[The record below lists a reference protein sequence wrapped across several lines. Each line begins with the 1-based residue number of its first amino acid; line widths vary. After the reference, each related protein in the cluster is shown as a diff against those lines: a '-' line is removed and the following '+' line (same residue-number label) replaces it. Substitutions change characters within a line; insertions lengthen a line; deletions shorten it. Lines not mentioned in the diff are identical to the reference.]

1 MTKDRALWLMV
12 GCLLLAALLRLPAL
26 DDTPPGLHY
35 DEAANASL
43 AADIGL
49 RGERPIFITSY
60 TGKEVLFFYA
70 AGALMRLVGESVF
83 TLRLASAFLA
93 LLTVAAT
100 YWLGRA
106 LLADRRVAVIAAAL
120 LAISFWHLL
129 FSRYGFRAISQPLL
143 QALSVAALFHGL
155 KQEQGWRWF
164 VLSGLFLGLTAYT
177 YLAARLFP
185 VPLGLALLPLL
196 FDSKVA
202 RRRWRQV
209 GLTVLVAVVVAAPLL
224 LFFYQNPEAFWVRIQ
239 QVAPDDSASGATT
252 VLADS
257 GLLNSY
263 VRSLGM
269 FFLVG
274 DPYWRFNLPGR
285 PLFNWFWGG
294 LLLVGWLVALWRWR
308 RWWYDWQKAAVLLLL
323 LAPLTMVLPTALAV
337 GEIVPSN
344 LRAIGLIP
352 FIFFLPALGLV
363 TLLEQIADL
372 FRRPDE
378 SVSAFLRYLNVLE
391 GYDLNYAFVVLLILL
406 LGGAFSAQSYFEEWA
421 TRSDLYYESD
431 ADLAAVAQYLDEQ
444 ADPDAAL
451 YLAAPHYRHP
461 TVAFL
466 SERYEEIRWL
476 PNAQALPLP
485 PEGPALYVF
494 PHNSPAPSWAQ
505 PFLEGAERTVG
516 PQGPDDAPVFTAYR
530 LEQPALPSGAPSQ
543 EVAANFGNVITLLG
557 YDARAEE
564 GSDALPVTL
573 YWRVEGSAPAPVRPF
588 VHLEDRW
595 GSRWG
600 QSDPTSYPAEQWQV
614 GEVIVQHMRIPLRA
628 GAPPGQY
635 RLRVGLFDEQS
646 GERLLLLEEGQMVGS
661 AVTIEP
667 LSLAG
672 GPTPAAPPEAPRGAP
687 QTVRP
692 GLQLLGYERG
702 DEPVPTGA
710 RLPLALWWWA
720 SEPQPS
726 MTVRLE
732 LLRGDNTGKII
743 LDTTPVH
750 GTFPFERWGSSAAEM
765 PLFVHD
771 EVNPQFP
778 ADLEGGEYRLH
789 LRLLDAESST
799 VFTSSLGTV
808 TVTPT
813 ERQFQRPQTEYPL
826 AATFAGEIQLVGYNL
841 EQLEGR
847 RYGLQLVW
855 QALQAPTDDYTV
867 FVHLL
872 REDGSCCLWQQD
884 VMPRQGTY
892 PSSRWVAGEYVL
904 DEYEIEI
911 PPEAA
916 AGERQ
921 LEVGLYVAETGQRLQ
936 VSSPGAAET
945 DVVYLRPLVLE
956 E

>member
-26 DDTPPGLHY
+26 SHTPPGLHY
-35 DEAANASL
+35 DEAANAIL

-49 RGERPIFITSY
+49 RGERPVFITSY
-60 TGKEVLFFYA
+60 TGKEVFFFYA
-70 AGALMRLVGESVF
+70 AGVIMRLVGESVF
-83 TLRLASAFLA
+83 ALRLTSAFLG

-143 QALSVAALFHGL
+143 QALSVAAMFHGL
-155 KQEQGWRWF
+155 KQENGWRWF
-164 VLSGLFLGLTAYT
+164 VLAGVFLGLTAYT

-185 VPLGLALLPLL
+185 APLGLALLPLL
-196 FDSKVA
+196 FDSRLA
-202 RRRWRQV
+202 HRRLRQV
-209 GLTVLVAVVVAAPLL
+209 GLTALVAVVVVAPLL
-224 LFFYQNPEAFWVRIQ
+224 LFFYQNPDTFWVRIQ
-239 QVAPDDSASGATT
+239 QVAPDNAAGGTT
-252 VLADS
+252 PAVADP
-257 GLLNSY
+257 GLLSSY
-263 VRSLGM
+263 LRSLGM

-274 DPYWRFNLPGR
+274 DPYSRFNLPGR

-323 LAPLTMVLPTALAV
+323 LAPLTMILPTALAV

-391 GYDLNYAFVVLLILL
+391 GYDLNYAFIVLLILL

-421 TRSDLYYESD
+421 TRSDLFYESD
-431 ADLAAVAQYLDEQ
+431 ADLAAVADYVDEQ

-451 YLAAPHYRHP
+451 YVAAPHYRHP

-466 SERYEEIRWL
+466 SERYEEIKWL
-476 PNAQALPLP
+476 PGSQALALP
-485 PEGPALYVF
+485 SAGPALYIF
-494 PHNSPAPSWAQ
+494 PHNSPAPSWAK
-505 PFLEGAERTVG
+505 PFLEEATRMT
-516 PQGPDDAPVFTAYR
+516 GPDGPDGAALFTVYR
-530 LEQPALPSGAPSQ
+530 LAEPALPAGAPSQ
-543 EVAANFGNVITLLG
+543 EVSANFGDVITLLG
-557 YDARAEE
+557 YEAQPQESGDTL
-564 GSDALPVTL
+564 ALTL
-573 YWRVEGSAPAPVRPF
+573 FWRVERAAPAPVRPF

-600 QSDPTSYPAEQWQV
+600 QADPTSYPAEQWQV
-614 GEVIVQHMRIPLRA
+614 GEVIVQHVRVPLRP
-628 GAPPGQY
+628 GTPPGQY
-635 RLRVGLFDEQS
+635 RLRVGLFDEQT
-646 GERLLLLEEGQMVGS
+646 GERLLLLEDGQLAGS
-661 AVTIEP
+661 ALTIDP
-667 LSLAG
+667 VSLAG

-692 GLQLLGYERG
+692 GLQLLGYERN
-702 DEPVPTGA
+702 DEPVDTGA
-710 RLPLALWWWA
+710 QLPLALWWWA
-720 SEPQPS
+720 SEPQPR

-732 LLRGDNTGKII
+732 LMRADNTGII
-743 LDTTPVH
+743 LLDTTPVH
-750 GTFPFERWGSSAAEM
+750 GSFPFEQWGAPGAEM
-765 PLFVHD
+765 PLFVRD
-771 EVNPQFP
+771 EVNPQFLP
-778 ADLEGGEYRLH
+778 DLEGGEYRLH
-789 LRLLDAESST
+789 LRLLDADGSSI
-799 VFTSSLGTV
+799 FTSSLGTV
-808 TVTPT
+808 SVTPT
-813 ERQFQRPQTEYPL
+813 ERQFQRPQAQYPL
-826 AATFAGEIQLVGYNL
+826 AATFAAEIQLVGYNL
-841 EQLEGR
+841 EQLDDR
-847 RYGLQLVW
+847 RYRLQLVW
-855 QALQAPTDDYTV
+855 HALQEPAGDYTV

-872 REDGSCCLWQQD
+872 HEDGSCCLWQQD

-892 PSSRWVAGEYVL
+892 PTGRWIAGEYVV
-904 DEYEIEI
+904 DEYEIEA

-916 AGERQ
+916 AGERL
-921 LEVGLYVAETGQRLQ
+921 LEVGLYVAESGRRLQ
-936 VSSPGAAET
+936 VSSPGAAES
-945 DVVYLRPLVLE
+945 DVVYLRPLVIE